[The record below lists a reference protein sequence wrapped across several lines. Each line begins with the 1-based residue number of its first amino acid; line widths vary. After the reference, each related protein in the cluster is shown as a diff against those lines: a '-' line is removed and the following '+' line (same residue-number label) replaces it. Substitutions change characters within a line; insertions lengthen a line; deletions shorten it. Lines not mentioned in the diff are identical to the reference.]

1 MKEYSNAFKKDYRYS
16 KLIEIFNTGVVYYG
30 CHELEFVRSVREKY
44 GLNIVTS
51 DFSTYHRQLS
61 LTAYFDYHN
70 PEG

>member
-51 DFSTYHRQLS
+51 DFSTYPPAVFGQS
-61 LTAYFDYHN
+61 IF
-70 PEG
+70 